1 MIVNAVLREIKGP
14 GRSLEFGVSLEH
26 LLSSA
31 KTSIPKAF
39 EITTQTGPPL
49 DCLENDIDR
58 HWFLFLRSLKR
69 PPTPD
74 VNFFLSSHRVMPRGS
89 VIAKILFED
98 LFFGSGPRCGSY
110 GAETL
115 QHFDRAVESF
125 RKNKLSPTDGVYLHR
140 QMILVRCHIVLYQAL
155 CAAYIDELGV
165 SDILFPTPLNHGEK
179 SN

>member
-1 MIVNAVLREIKGP
+1 MIVNAALREIKSS
-14 GRSLEFGVSLEH
+14 GRDLGFGICLEH
-26 LLSSA
+26 LLNSA
-31 KTSIPKAF
+31 KTPIPKAF
-39 EITTQTGPPL
+39 AIMTKTSSSL
-49 DCLENDIDR
+49 DWLENDIDR
-58 HWFLFLRSLKR
+58 RWFVFARSLELCAPYRKH
-69 PPTPD
+69 
-74 VNFFLSSHRVMPRGS
+74 FLSSHRVMPRGS
-89 VIAKILFED
+89 VITKILFED

-140 QMILVRCHIVLYQAL
+140 QMILVRCHMVLYQAL